1 MILEIG
7 EIEVKRRQ
15 NTSRYGGGI
24 SYQNVQFGFKPRERP
39 YELANALAG
48 AYWDVLM
55 KRAVLRWRGTNIGK
69 DIKEFARRL
78 A

>member
-7 EIEVKRRQ
+7 EIEVMRRC
-15 NTSRYGGGI
+15 NTSQYGGGI
-24 SYQNVQFGFKPRERP
+24 SYDDVRFGFKPRERP

-55 KRAVLRWRGTNIGK
+55 KRAVLRWRGTNISK
-69 DIKEFARRL
+69 DIREFARRL